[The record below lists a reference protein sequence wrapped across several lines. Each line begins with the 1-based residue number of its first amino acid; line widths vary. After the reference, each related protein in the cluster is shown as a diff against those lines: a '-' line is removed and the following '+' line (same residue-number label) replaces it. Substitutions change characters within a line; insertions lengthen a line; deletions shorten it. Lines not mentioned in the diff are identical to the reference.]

1 MHMYYKNTRRDFQMS
16 TTRQDAW
23 TQDEDLLLAEVV
35 LRHIRE
41 GGTQLQAFEEVGKR
55 LSRTAAACGFRW
67 NSSIRKQYKSGIE
80 VAKKQRKAVKKNP
93 DGEIETIGNK
103 VESTFEHKDKVE
115 NKSSQVV
122 KTDSAEFNFE
132 DIISYLNKLYI
143 RAIESADYQE
153 NLSLY
158 EEKVKSLEQQL
169 EHIYNEKNRLAKDLY
184 EMEHDYKALIEIMER
199 ARKMVV
205 LKEEEFAQKT
215 RFQMDKNGNLEKL
228 DK

>member
-1 MHMYYKNTRRDFQMS
+1 MS

-80 VAKKQRKAVKKNP
+80 LAKKQRKEVKKSAV
-93 DGEIETIGNK
+93 ETVDN
-103 VESTFEHKDKVE
+103 VEELEFSFAPI
-115 NKSSQVV
+115 V
-122 KTDSAEFNFE
+122 KTGEDSAPVIQELAFE
-132 DIISYLNKLYI
+132 DLLVYLNKLYDQAQSSTDY
-143 RAIESADYQE
+143 RES
-153 NLSLY
+153 LSLY
-158 EEKVKSLEQQL
+158 QEKVKQL
-169 EHIYNEKNRLAKDLY
+169 ERQLQDIVVENKRLEKEMYA
-184 EMEHDYKALIEIMER
+184 MEHDYKALIEIMER

-205 LKEEEFAQKT
+205 LKEEEFAQKV
-215 RFQMDKNGNLEKL
+215 RFQMDRNGNLEKM

>member
-1 MHMYYKNTRRDFQMS
+1 MS
-16 TTRQDAW
+16 LTRQDAW

-41 GGTQLQAFEEVGKR
+41 GGTQLQAFEEVGKK

-80 VAKKQRKAVKKNP
+80 VAKKQRKAVKRNP
-93 DGEIETIGNK
+93 DGEIENTGNT
-103 VESTFEHKDKVE
+103 VESKFEHKEKIE
-115 NKSSQVV
+115 KESSRIV
-122 KTDSAEFNFE
+122 KADSTEFIFK
-132 DIISYLNKLYI
+132 DIISYLNKLYV
-143 RAIESADYQE
+143 RANESSDYQE
-153 NLSLY
+153 NLMQY
-158 EEKVKSLEQQL
+158 EEKIRSLEQQL
-169 EHIYNEKNRLAKDLY
+169 ENIYMEKNRLAKELY

>member
-1 MHMYYKNTRRDFQMS
+1 MS
-16 TTRQDAW
+16 ITRQDAW

-93 DGEIETIGNK
+93 DGEIETIGNT

>member
-1 MHMYYKNTRRDFQMS
+1 MS

-80 VAKKQRKAVKKNP
+80 LAKRQRKDAKRGPVVKNDVNHGGTEAAINP
-93 DGEIETIGNK
+93 PEKTEETFQPSMKEI
-103 VESTFEHKDKVE
+103 TFEDL
-115 NKSSQVV
+115 VV
-122 KTDSAEFNFE
+122 
-132 DIISYLNKLYI
+132 YLNKLYD
-143 RAIESADYQE
+143 RAQNSKDYQE

-158 EEKVKSLEQQL
+158 KTKLMTLEQKL
-169 EHIYNEKNRLAKDLY
+169 HDISAENDRLSKELY

-205 LKEEEFAQKT
+205 LKEEEFAQKV